1 MSIAGLH
8 VADLIVLALYLI
20 GTTALGVWVGR
31 GSTNIAEFFMPRRF
45 GKTMMI
51 MSAFGAGTASDQ
63 AVSVSSATFKSGLSG
78 IWYQWL
84 WLFVTPFYWL
94 IAPLFRRMRAVT
106 TADVYALRYDRS
118 VAMLFAIVG
127 IASVGVKIGLLLKGT
142 GALLESATGAS
153 IDNNVA
159 IVVTAAMFMLY
170 GVAGGLAA
178 AIVTDFIQGILT
190 LVFSFMLLPFVLY
203 AVGGM
208 DGVRATVT
216 DPSMLS
222 LVAPGKIS
230 LFFIV
235 MMGVQGL
242 VGIVAQPHIMSVC
255 GAGKTEFEGR
265 VGMMAGN
272 ILKRLC
278 TIAWCLTGIAAV
290 AWYLQRG
297 AALDS
302 INPDNVYGTMAQTFL
317 PPLMP
322 GLLGLFIAAVLAG
335 VMSSCDV
342 FMLSAGALFTQNI
355 YKQTITGRTEAHY
368 LWVGRLASLLVV
380 IGGVVFA
387 LWVPTV
393 IKALEIWF
401 MIAPMMGITFWMGL
415 FWRRMTVAGA
425 WTATLAG
432 FLAWF
437 VTTRAA
443 FVNWA
448 ATLPFAD
455 SWRLVWIEN
464 GQTVLYMPWQIV
476 TYMAAAIL
484 AGIVVS
490 LATRPIPEER
500 LNRFY
505 ALTRTPIQPGER
517 ITEPCKLPVGVAP
530 AQRPMLITAF
540 GLEVPSLS
548 RTAVIGFLAGWAAV
562 AALIGAFVLVVWM

>member
-1 MSIAGLH
+1 MIIAGLH
-8 VADLIVLALYLI
+8 MADLLVLALYLV

-106 TADVYALRYDRS
+106 TADVYALRFDRS
-118 VAMLFAIVG
+118 VAMLFAVVG

-142 GALLESATGAS
+142 GALLESGTGAS

-159 IVVTAAMFMLY
+159 IIVTAAMFMLY
-170 GVAGGLAA
+170 GAAGGLAA
-178 AIVTDFIQGILT
+178 AIVTDFVQGILT

-208 DGVRATVT
+208 DGVRAWVT
-216 DPSMLS
+216 EPSMLS

-230 LFFIV
+230 LFFII

-278 TIAWCLTGIAAV
+278 TIAWCLTGIAAL

-297 AALDS
+297 DAIES
-302 INPDNVYGTMAQTFL
+302 IDPDNVYGAMAQTFL

-335 VMSSCDV
+335 VMSTCDV

-355 YKQTITGRTEAHY
+355 YKQVVLGRSDAHY

-380 IGGVVFA
+380 IGGVAFA

-425 WTATLAG
+425 WAATLAG

-443 FVNWA
+443 FVDWA
-448 ATLPFAD
+448 AALPIAD
-455 SWRLVWIEN
+455 AWRLIWVEN
-464 GQTVLYMPWQIV
+464 AQPELYMPWQIV
-476 TYMAAAIL
+476 AYMAAAIL

-490 LATRPIPEER
+490 LVTAPIPEER

-517 ITEPCKLPVGVAP
+517 ITEPCTLPHGVEP
-530 AQRPMLITAF
+530 SHRPMLLTAF
-540 GLEVPSLS
+540 GLEIPSLS
-548 RTAVIGFLAGWAAV
+548 RVAVIGFVAGWAAV
-562 AALIGAFVLVVWM
+562 AALIGGFVLIVRT